1 MHGCIMGFCPYLENH
16 HDNGAKKGR
25 HILIAVI
32 QNMLVGLLMS
42 GA

>member
-1 MHGCIMGFCPYLENH
+1 MHGCMMGFCPYLENY

-32 QNMLVGLLMS
+32 QSMLVGLLMS